1 MILDKCGGILLSCQR
16 NGYLNPK
23 TCNSCICPDGFTGQ
37 LCERLDNRK
46 F

>member
-1 MILDKCGGILLSCQR
+1 MILDKCGGTLLSCQR